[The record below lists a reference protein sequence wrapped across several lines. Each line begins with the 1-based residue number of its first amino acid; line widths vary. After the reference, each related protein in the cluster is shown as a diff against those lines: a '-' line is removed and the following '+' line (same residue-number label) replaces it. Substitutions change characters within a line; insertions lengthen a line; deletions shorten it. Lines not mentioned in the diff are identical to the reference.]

1 MNLKLPR
8 MFRWQYFNSM
18 GNNCRLHRHSVWD
31 AAVVIEAAS
40 DQPNDHAD
48 FWEGFYNCEDEV
60 IVALPLQSD
69 LF

>member
-18 GNNCRLHRHSVWD
+18 GNNCRLQHSERQ
-31 AAVVIEAAS
+31 ATAIIEAAS

-48 FWEGFYNCEDEV
+48 FWEGFYNGKDEV